1 MNNSQIQKYF
11 FNELSSFNYKNEL
24 AAIWK
29 QILEFVFFMNPVVF
43 ITQPQEEMDEEKVRK
58 LEYIILGLKKFEPI
72 QYIIG
77 KAWFCDSIFIVDPS
91 VLIPRPETEELVYI
105 VCEYIIE
112 GSENVLDI
120 GTGSGCIA
128 ISIKKN
134 KPKSYV
140 VAVDISE
147 DALNVATNN
156 ATQILGNTSVSFIN
170 RDILKPDFTDIF
182 NIKFDIIVSNPPY
195 IPLNE
200 KETISENVLDFEPH
214 LALFCDT
221 DPLQFYKAIAM
232 QAQKLLNPK
241 GMLFFEVHENF
252 WEEVKKMLVEMDF
265 NEVEVIQDFQ
275 GKNRI
280 IKAKY
285 TL

>member
-11 FNELSSFNYKNEL
+11 FNALSSFYYKNEL

-43 ITQPQEEMDEEKVRK
+43 ITQPQEEMDQEKVRK
-58 LEYIILGLKKFEPI
+58 LEDTIRRLKKFEPI
-72 QYIIG
+72 QHIIG
-77 KAWFCDSIFIVDPS
+77 KAWFCDSIFIVNPA

-134 KPKSYV
+134 KPKSYM

-156 ATQILGNTSVSFIN
+156 ATQILGNTSISFIN

>member
-58 LEYIILGLKKFEPI
+58 LEDIIQRLKKFEPI

-77 KAWFCDSIFIVDPS
+77 KAWFFDSIFIVDPS

>member
-11 FNELSSFNYKNEL
+11 FNALSSFYYKNEL

-43 ITQPQEEMDEEKVRK
+43 ITQPQEEMDQEKVRK
-58 LEYIILGLKKFEPI
+58 LEDTIQRLKKFEPI

-77 KAWFCDSIFIVDPS
+77 KAWFCDSIFIVNPS

-134 KPKSYV
+134 KPKSYM

-156 ATQILGNTSVSFIN
+156 ATQILGNTSISFIN

>member
-241 GMLFFEVHENF
+241 GMLFFEG
-252 WEEVKKMLVEMDF
+252 EVLAINQPMLSLVTKLGFSIETIALDQ
-265 NEVEVIQDFQ
+265 NIVRVVKDL
-275 GKNRI
+275 RL
-280 IKAKY
+280 A
-285 TL
+285 

>member
-11 FNELSSFNYKNEL
+11 FNELTSFYYKNEL

-43 ITQPQEEMDEEKVRK
+43 ITQPQEEMDQEKVRK
-58 LEYIILGLKKFEPI
+58 LEDTIQRLKKFEPI

-77 KAWFCDSIFIVDPS
+77 KAWFCDSIFIVNPS

-134 KPKSYV
+134 KPKSYL

-147 DALNVATNN
+147 DALNVASNN
-156 ATQILGNTSVSFIN
+156 ATQILGNTSISFIN

-232 QAQKLLNPK
+232 QAKKLLNPK
-241 GMLFFEVHENF
+241 GMLFFEVNENF
-252 WEEVKKMLVEMDF
+252 WEVVKKMLVEMDF